1 MKTLLATTFAFIF
14 LIGAS
19 ISSVANAA
27 DPIQTS
33 YFSDKAVSGYDTVA
47 YFTQNEAVKG
57 KKKFVYKWQGA
68 TWLFSS
74 QENLDLF
81 KANPTSY
88 APQYGGYCSW
98 AAAENSLA
106 PGDAQQ
112 WHIDDGKLYLNY
124 NADIKKTWLSDKD
137 AFIKK
142 ANMHFP
148 NLIK

>member
-19 ISSVANAA
+19 FSSVANAA
-27 DPIQTS
+27 DPIHTS
-33 YFSDKAVSGYDTVA
+33 YFSNKAVSGYDTVA
-47 YFTQNEAVKG
+47 YFTQSAAVKG
-57 KKKFVYKWQGA
+57 SNDFKHDWQGA
-68 TWLFSS
+68 TWLFSN

-81 KANPTSY
+81 KANPKSY

-112 WHIDDGKLYLNY
+112 WHIDNGKLYLNY
-124 NADIKKTWLSDKD
+124 NADIKKTWLADKD

-142 ANMHFP
+142 ADANFS